1 MSFLHR
7 DGRAVRTIDNF
18 RMVLPQDGGWSLTP
32 MENLL
37 RVLRSHDDMVSL
49 ELFAADGVVNY
60 LVRAKHGESMGGM
73 LHSYFPQARL
83 SRRVDDGISE
93 PDPGDWMFVDEDE
106 YALVTPLGLERE
118 GYLPLRIFDDRVI
131 EQSKMDPLAGVIGM
145 LASATRPG
153 AESAGDR
160 LGLRL
165 LLKPAQAALQWSH
178 RLSVVETLSGPCW
191 SGREY
196 LPSMGPPP
204 FGGGNL
210 TPPVYHKSANLRFN
224 EATAFRWWKPALAPS
239 TGSPLAPPYCP
250 PNSGAVGVPSP
261 SKSAFSVG

>member
-18 RMVLPQDGGWSLTP
+18 RMVPPQDGGWSLTP

-60 LVRAKHGESMGGM
+60 LVRAKHGESMGGV
-73 LHSYFPQARL
+73 LHSYFPQARQ

-165 LLKPAQAALQWSH
+165 LLKPAQAALQWGH
-178 RLSVVETLSGPCW
+178 RLSVVET
-191 SGREY
+191 Y
-196 LPSMGPPP
+196 LTARSFHYRTRPSMGPPP
-204 FGGGNL
+204 FGGGNNPSEIAVL
-210 TPPVYHKSANLRFN
+210 KQQVLQWGHRLSVVETSGDRCPRYPTPAFN
-224 EATAFRWWKPALAPS
+224 GATPFRWWKL
-239 TGSPLAPPYCP
+239 GLRDRH
-250 PNSGAVGVPSP
+250 
-261 SKSAFSVG
+261 